1 MNAKGRR
8 DLQKVHIHQ
17 CSRRH
22 SNSPKVAF
30 QAQTSIARACVTKK
44 NKLTIQH
51 ATAREP
57 NRSHGDAASSN
68 ARAWRRLRHFVK
80 AGDGASYIIS

>member
-1 MNAKGRR
+1 VR
-8 DLQKVHIHQ
+8 
-17 CSRRH
+17 
-22 SNSPKVAF
+22 
-30 QAQTSIARACVTKK
+30 ARAANK
-44 NKLTIQH
+44 NKLTIQR

-68 ARAWRRLRHFVK
+68 AREWRRLRHLVK